1 MKKLILALAMLVP
14 VAANAEVFTDEY
26 GFRCINVPAWG
37 KARLKGTPVNELEFS
52 NASVRLL
59 CTKRTKPD
67 VFTWPA
73 DVVCRGYYILW
84 LGKTCRVR
92 SLKKPLRN
100 NGRTLRNGAI
110 DFGDPRKWR

>member
-1 MKKLILALAMLVP
+1 MKKLLVLMLLCP
-14 VAANAEVFTDEY
+14 VIAHAQVFTDEY
-26 GFRCINVPAWG
+26 GFRCINVPAWE
-37 KARLKGTPVNELEFS
+37 KARLKGAPVNELEFS

-84 LGKTCRVR
+84 RGQTCIVQ

-100 NGRTLRNGAI
+100 NGRVLRRGGVR
-110 DFGDPRKWR
+110 F